1 MGAAGRLLF
10 SATAWIAVLHSTVA
24 MAASYGPVSAGPR
37 LVPASVTRNL
47 RSSSYTATSVLH
59 VAESSPSEVAGVS
72 RRRSAPRNGAP
83 GRKRP
88 GDDFGVSYIG
98 SPPDSEE
105 TGIWADM
112 VVSKLRMQAKP
123 SLGAE
128 PQPDRRRR
136 PPTAPA
142 RKRPVYVPR
151 FTTAAGG
158 TASSNGN
165 VRRSRGRGSNSRPAR
180 AKPPRYMY
188 WKTVSYTPF
197 PYYGFGYGPYGFGY
211 GWKPYGPW
219 AIYG

>member
-1 MGAAGRLLF
+1 MF

-24 MAASYGPVSAGPR
+24 MAASYGPVIAGPR

-47 RSSSYTATSVLH
+47 RSTSYTATSVLH
-59 VAESSPSEVAGVS
+59 VAESTPSEVTGVS
-72 RRRSAPRNGAP
+72 RRSSAPRNHAP

-88 GDDFGVSYIG
+88 GDDFGVSYVG

-136 PPTAPA
+136 PPPAPA

-165 VRRSRGRGSNSRPAR
+165 VRRGRGSNSRPAR

-197 PYYGFGYGPYGFGY
+197 PFYGFGYGPYGFGY

-219 AIYG
+219 ATYG